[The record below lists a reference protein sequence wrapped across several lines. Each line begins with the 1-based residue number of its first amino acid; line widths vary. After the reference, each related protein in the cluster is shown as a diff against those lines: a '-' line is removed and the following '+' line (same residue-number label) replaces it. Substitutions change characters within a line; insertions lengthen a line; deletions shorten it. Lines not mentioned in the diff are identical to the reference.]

1 MRAVVFD
8 GPNSVSVRDLPDPE
22 LRPGDVLVRPVLTGI
37 CGTDRHLL
45 AGGFM
50 ATYPLVPGHEIV
62 GQVEQLGDGG
72 GGLAVGGLAVG
83 DLVAVDNTEVCGACE
98 PCRRGQPLYCS
109 RFRSLGCNA
118 PGGFADPDLD
128 ALDRLI
134 RLNITAVTRLAGAVA
149 PRFAARKDGA
159 IVNISSILALIPEFT
174 LGIYGA
180 TKSYVLT
187 LSQSL
192 QSELGSS
199 GVYVQ
204 AVLPAAT
211 RTEIW
216 ERSGRSIDDLQIVM
230 GVDELVDAALVGFD
244 RRESITIPSL
254 PDAKQWDAYNGARQ
268 AMLPNLA
275 QLHAAE
281 RYRA

>member
-1 MRAVVFD
+1 MEALAARLGAVTGASID
-8 GPNSVSVRDLPDPE
+8 ILPADLTNPADLATVE
-22 LRPGDVLVRPVLTGI
+22 NRLREDEKIGI
-37 CGTDRHLL
+37 LINN
-45 AGGFM
+45 AG
-50 ATYPLVPGHEIV
+50 A
-62 GQVEQLGDGG
+62 
-72 GGLAVGGLAVG
+72 A
-83 DLVAVDNTEVCGACE
+83 
-98 PCRRGQPLYCS
+98 
-109 RFRSLGCNA
+109 A
-118 PGGFADPDLD
+118 PGGVANPDLD

-134 RLNITAVTRLAGAVA
+134 RLNVTAVTRLAGAVA
-149 PRFAARKDGA
+149 PRFAAHREGA
-159 IVNISSILALIPEFT
+159 IVNISSILALIPEYT

-192 QSELGSS
+192 QAELGPS

-216 ERSGRSIDDLQIVM
+216 ARSGRSIDDLKTVM

-244 RRESITIPSL
+244 RREPITIPSL
-254 PDAKQWDAYNGARQ
+254 PDVKQWEAFNAARQ

-275 QLHAAE
+275 QEHAAA
-281 RYRA
+281 RYRM

>member
-1 MRAVVFD
+1 MSSQLPTVLITGASSGIGAVYADRFAHR
-8 GPNSVSVRDLPDPE
+8 GHDL
-22 LRPGDVLVRPVLTGI
+22 VLVARDEARMQALAARLRAETDVSIDILPADLTNPAELATIEKRLREDEKIGI
-37 CGTDRHLL
+37 LINN
-45 AGGFM
+45 AG
-50 ATYPLVPGHEIV
+50 AAAP
-62 GQVEQLGDGG
+62 
-72 GGLAVGGLAVG
+72 GGLA
-83 DLVAVDNTEVCGACE
+83 N
-98 PCRRGQPLYCS
+98 
-109 RFRSLGCNA
+109 
-118 PGGFADPDLD
+118 PDLD

-134 RLNITAVTRLAGAVA
+134 RLNVTAVSRLAGAVV
-149 PRFAARKDGA
+149 PRFAARRQGA
-159 IVNISSILALIPEFT
+159 IVNISSVVALIPEFT

-192 QSELGSS
+192 QSELGPS

-216 ERSGRSIDDLQIVM
+216 ERSGRSVDDLKVVM

-244 RRESITIPSL
+244 RREPITIPSL
-254 PDAKQWDAYNGARQ
+254 PDAKQWDAFNGARQ

-275 QLHAAE
+275 QPHAAE
-281 RYRA
+281 RYRI

>member
-1 MRAVVFD
+1 MSSQLPTVLITGASSGIGAVYADRFAHR
-8 GPNSVSVRDLPDPE
+8 GHDL
-22 LRPGDVLVRPVLTGI
+22 VLVARDEARMQALAARLRAETDVSIDILPADLTNPAELATIEKRLREDEKIGI
-37 CGTDRHLL
+37 LINN
-45 AGGFM
+45 AG
-50 ATYPLVPGHEIV
+50 A
-62 GQVEQLGDGG
+62 
-72 GGLAVGGLAVG
+72 A
-83 DLVAVDNTEVCGACE
+83 
-98 PCRRGQPLYCS
+98 
-109 RFRSLGCNA
+109 A
-118 PGGFADPDLD
+118 PGGLSNPDLD

-134 RLNITAVTRLAGAVA
+134 RLNVTAVSRLAGAVV
-149 PRFAARKDGA
+149 PRFAARRQGA
-159 IVNISSILALIPEFT
+159 IVNISSVVALIPEFT

-192 QSELGSS
+192 QSELGPS

-216 ERSGRSIDDLQIVM
+216 ERSGRSVDDLKVVM

-244 RRESITIPSL
+244 RREPITIPSL
-254 PDAKQWDAYNGARQ
+254 PDAKQWDAFNGARQ

-275 QLHAAE
+275 QPHAAE
-281 RYRA
+281 RYRI